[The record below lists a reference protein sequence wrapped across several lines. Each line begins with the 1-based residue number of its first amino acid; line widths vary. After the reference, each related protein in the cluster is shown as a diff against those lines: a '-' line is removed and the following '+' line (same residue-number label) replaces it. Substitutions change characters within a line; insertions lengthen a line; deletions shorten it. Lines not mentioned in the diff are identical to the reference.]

1 METKKA
7 AVFLS
12 LFCLLGCACDGAKI
26 NTPRVLLP
34 WFEDLYVSFTFE
46 IIEGGCYTWS
56 LSRDDII
63 DLEPLYDDA
72 IGHCS
77 RAARVSVSKSCVPP
91 GSVIILAE
99 EVNSGEVKH

>member
-1 METKKA
+1 M
-7 AVFLS
+7 FI
-12 LFCLLGCACDGAKI
+12 FC
-26 NTPRVLLP
+26 R
-34 WFEDLYVSFTFE
+34 
-46 IIEGGCYTWS
+46 S

-99 EVNSGEVKH
+99 EVNTGEVKCSRAKRRETASYFHENVYLSKGIELTPYQICLQITL